1 MTVATYAEL
10 KQAIQDWTKRDNL
23 QSQLDTFIDM
33 AESSIADVL
42 RIREMETTATLTTST
57 TNRFIDLPAD
67 YIKLRRLQIYRDT
80 TLLDMDMV
88 PFKQLIIVDSVG
100 MPSKFSVTDRLEFNI
115 VSDEEY
121 DLEMTYFRELTPLSA
136 ASPTNNILTN
146 YPMIYLSGCL
156 KHAFEHILLE
166 DKAMYWQQQFDG
178 HVARANR
185 KARNGRY
192 GPAPTM
198 GISGMVI

>member
-23 QSQLDTFIDM
+23 LSQLDTFIDM
-33 AESSIADVL
+33 AEVAIADAL
-42 RIREMETTATLTTST
+42 RVRQMETTAALTTST
-57 TNRFIDLPAD
+57 DYSYIDLPDD

-80 TLLDMDMV
+80 QLFDLDMV
-88 PFKQLIIVDSVG
+88 PLKQLFIVDSAGV
-100 MPSKFSVTDRLEFNI
+100 PSRFSVTDRLEFDR

-121 DLEMTYFRELTPLSA
+121 DLEITYFRSLTPLSA
-136 ASPTNNILTN
+136 TNTTNDILTN
-146 YPMIYLSGCL
+146 YPMIYLSACL
-156 KHAFEHILLE
+156 KYAFEHILLE

-185 KARNGRY
+185 RSRNGRY

-198 GISGMVI
+198 QVSGMVI